1 MKLDPYKDSYE
12 KLASIDPVKYQATRN
27 YIPNS
32 LKLKKEISEELI
44 NSNIIFFKNEM
55 MDIKLHK
62 ESTFVILG
70 GLTAYYFD
78 TYFIIL
84 KCKSKEQL
92 SFLHIYHHSTIG
104 LIWGFLI
111 HNGVGNGTAAYGCFI
126 NSIIHFIM

>member
-1 MKLDPYKDSYE
+1 MKLDPYKDSYQ
-12 KLASIDPVKYQATRN
+12 KLVSIYPVKYQATRN

-78 TYFIIL
+78 TYFKKHFNNKVIYFDHYSAYAKYTDISWAEEFL
-84 KCKSKEQL
+84 KKIKS
-92 SFLHIYHHSTIG
+92 
-104 LIWGFLI
+104 
-111 HNGVGNGTAAYGCFI
+111 
-126 NSIIHFIM
+126 